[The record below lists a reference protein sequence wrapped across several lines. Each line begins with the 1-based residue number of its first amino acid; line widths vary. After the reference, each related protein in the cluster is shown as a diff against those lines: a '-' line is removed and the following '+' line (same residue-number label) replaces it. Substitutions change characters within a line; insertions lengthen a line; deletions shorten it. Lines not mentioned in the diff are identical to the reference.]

1 MGNSEEYDQFLKYSK
16 EIGSDATMVHAAG
29 GNTSIKLDDTM
40 WVKASGKWLMNSQ
53 TEELMV
59 PISISKIK
67 TFLENNNSIESDL
80 QKSIDLSLSPKGLR
94 PSVEAPIHAVLD
106 FKFVFH
112 THDININALAVQK
125 NSQQI
130 FEKAL
135 SGLNWKF
142 VPYVKPGIELSRQLL
157 AIKSHTDN
165 IFILENHGLVICG
178 HNLNEIKKLI
188 AEVRLRLKT
197 KINKPLIIEP
207 EHLIHSKIN
216 LKNSGYSFCND
227 KFINNLAFYQP
238 WIEKLSKGV
247 VLPDFLIFLGP
258 NFVVLNHNDKDLLDK
273 LKKLSDVPLPF
284 NSCVILANNGVLIRN
299 DALKGTIEI
308 AQSVYE
314 LMCRIPDTAD
324 LKYLNEKQTGELINW
339 EAEHYRQKLNKSNI

>member
-188 AEVRLRLKT
+188 AEVRLRLKI
-197 KINKPLIIEP
+197 KINKPLIIDQ

>member
-67 TFLENNNSIESDL
+67 TFLENSNSIESDL

-125 NSQQI
+125 NPQQI

-165 IFILENHGLVICG
+165 IFILENHGLVICA

-188 AEVRLRLKT
+188 AEVRLRLKII
-197 KINKPLIIEP
+197 INKPLIIDQ

-284 NSCVILANNGVLIRN
+284 NSCVILANNGVLIRD

>member
-1 MGNSEEYDQFLKYSK
+1 MGTSEEFDLFLKYSK

-207 EHLIHSKIN
+207 EYLIHSKIN

-284 NSCVILANNGVLIRN
+284 NSCVILANNGVLIRD

-324 LKYLNEKQTGELINW
+324 LKYLNEKQTAELINW

>member
-1 MGNSEEYDQFLKYSK
+1 MYKR
-16 EIGSDATMVHAAG
+16 H
-29 GNTSIKLDDTM
+29 
-40 WVKASGKWLMNSQ
+40 
-53 TEELMV
+53 
-59 PISISKIK
+59 
-67 TFLENNNSIESDL
+67 
-80 QKSIDLSLSPKGLR
+80 
-94 PSVEAPIHAVLD
+94 
-106 FKFVFH
+106 
-112 THDININALAVQK
+112 
-125 NSQQI
+125 
-130 FEKAL
+130 
-135 SGLNWKF
+135 
-142 VPYVKPGIELSRQLL
+142 
-157 AIKSHTDN
+157 HTDN

-207 EHLIHSKIN
+207 EYLIHSKIN

-258 NFVVLNHNDKDLLDK
+258 NFVVLNHNDNYLLDK

>member
-125 NSQQI
+125 NSQ
-130 FEKAL
+130 
-135 SGLNWKF
+135 
-142 VPYVKPGIELSRQLL
+142 
-157 AIKSHTDN
+157 
-165 IFILENHGLVICG
+165 
-178 HNLNEIKKLI
+178 
-188 AEVRLRLKT
+188 
-197 KINKPLIIEP
+197 
-207 EHLIHSKIN
+207 
-216 LKNSGYSFCND
+216 
-227 KFINNLAFYQP
+227 
-238 WIEKLSKGV
+238 
-247 VLPDFLIFLGP
+247 
-258 NFVVLNHNDKDLLDK
+258 
-273 LKKLSDVPLPF
+273 
-284 NSCVILANNGVLIRN
+284 
-299 DALKGTIEI
+299 
-308 AQSVYE
+308 
-314 LMCRIPDTAD
+314 
-324 LKYLNEKQTGELINW
+324 
-339 EAEHYRQKLNKSNI
+339 

>member
-1 MGNSEEYDQFLKYSK
+1 M
-16 EIGSDATMVHAAG
+16 H
-29 GNTSIKLDDTM
+29 
-40 WVKASGKWLMNSQ
+40 
-53 TEELMV
+53 
-59 PISISKIK
+59 
-67 TFLENNNSIESDL
+67 
-80 QKSIDLSLSPKGLR
+80 
-94 PSVEAPIHAVLD
+94 
-106 FKFVFH
+106 FH

-165 IFILENHGLVICG
+165 IFILENHGLVICA
-178 HNLNEIKKLI
+178 HNLHEIKKLI
-188 AEVRLRLKT
+188 AEVRLRLKI
-197 KINKPLIIEP
+197 KINKPLIIDQ

-258 NFVVLNHNDKDLLDK
+258 KFVVLNHNDNYLLDK

>member
-1 MGNSEEYDQFLKYSK
+1 MGNLEEFNLFLKYSK

-40 WVKASGKWLMNSQ
+40 WVKASGKWLMNAQ
-53 TEELMV
+53 KEELMV
-59 PISISKIK
+59 PVSISKIK
-67 TFLENNNSIESDL
+67 TYLENNNFSESDL
-80 QKSIDLSLSPKGLR
+80 QRSIVLPLSPKGLR

-112 THDININALAVQK
+112 THDININALAVQI
-125 NSQQI
+125 NSRQI
-130 FEKAL
+130 FQKAL

-157 AIKSHTDN
+157 AIKSETDN
-165 IFILENHGLVICG
+165 IFILENHGLVVCG

-188 AEVRLRLKT
+188 EEVRLRLKT

-207 EHLIHSKIN
+207 EYLINSKIN
-216 LKNSGYSFCND
+216 LKNSGYSFCKD
-227 KFINNLAFYQP
+227 KLINNLAFYQP
-238 WIEKLSKGV
+238 WIQKLSKGV
-247 VLPDFLIFLGP
+247 ALPDFLIFLGP
-258 NFVVLNHNDKDLLDK
+258 NFVVLNHNDKDLFDK
-273 LKKLSDVPLPF
+273 LKKLSDVSLPF
-284 NSCVILANNGVLIRN
+284 NSCVILIDKGVLIRN
-299 DALKGTIEI
+299 DALKGTLEI
-308 AQSVYE
+308 ARSAYD

-339 EAEHYRQKLNKSNI
+339 EAEHYRQQLNKSNI

>member
-165 IFILENHGLVICG
+165 IFILENHGLVICA

-188 AEVRLRLKT
+188 AEVRLRLKI
-197 KINKPLIIEP
+197 KINKPLIIDQ

-273 LKKLSDVPLPF
+273 LKILSDVPLPF
-284 NSCVILANNGVLIRN
+284 NSCVILANNGVLIRD

>member
-165 IFILENHGLVICG
+165 IFILENHGLVICA

-188 AEVRLRLKT
+188 AEVRLRLKII
-197 KINKPLIIEP
+197 INKPLIIDQ

-284 NSCVILANNGVLIRN
+284 NSCVILANNGVLIRD

>member
-188 AEVRLRLKT
+188 AEVRLRLKII
-197 KINKPLIIEP
+197 INKPLIIDQ

-284 NSCVILANNGVLIRN
+284 NSCVILANNGVLIRD

>member
-16 EIGSDATMVHAAG
+16 DIGLDATMVQAAG
-29 GNTSIKLDDTM
+29 GNTSIKLDDIM

-59 PISISKIK
+59 PVRISKIK
-67 TFLENNNSIESDL
+67 NFLENSNSIESDL

-125 NSQQI
+125 NSRQI

-142 VPYVKPGIELSRQLL
+142 IPYVKPGIELSRQLL
-157 AIKSHTDN
+157 AIKSHADN

-216 LKNSGYSFCND
+216 LKNSGYSFCDD
-227 KFINNLAFYQP
+227 KFINSLAFYQP

-258 NFVVLNHNDKDLLDK
+258 NFVVLNHNDKEVFNK

-284 NSCVILANNGVLIRN
+284 NSFVILANNSVLIRD

-324 LKYLNEKQTGELINW
+324 LKYLNEKQIGELVNW

>member
-1 MGNSEEYDQFLKYSK
+1 M
-16 EIGSDATMVHAAG
+16 
-29 GNTSIKLDDTM
+29 
-40 WVKASGKWLMNSQ
+40 
-53 TEELMV
+53 
-59 PISISKIK
+59 
-67 TFLENNNSIESDL
+67 
-80 QKSIDLSLSPKGLR
+80 
-94 PSVEAPIHAVLD
+94 
-106 FKFVFH
+106 
-112 THDININALAVQK
+112 
-125 NSQQI
+125 
-130 FEKAL
+130 
-135 SGLNWKF
+135 
-142 VPYVKPGIELSRQLL
+142 
-157 AIKSHTDN
+157 
-165 IFILENHGLVICG
+165 ICG

-188 AEVRLRLKT
+188 AEVRLRLKI
-197 KINKPLIIEP
+197 KINKPLIIDQ

-258 NFVVLNHNDKDLLDK
+258 NFVVLNHNDNYLLDK

-284 NSCVILANNGVLIRN
+284 NSCVILANNGVLIRD

>member
-165 IFILENHGLVICG
+165 IFILENHGLVICA

-188 AEVRLRLKT
+188 AEVRLRLKI
-197 KINKPLIIEP
+197 KINKPLIIDQ

-284 NSCVILANNGVLIRN
+284 NSCVILANNGVLIRD

>member
-188 AEVRLRLKT
+188 AEVRLRLKI
-197 KINKPLIIEP
+197 KINKPLIIDQ

-284 NSCVILANNGVLIRN
+284 NSCVILANNGVLIRD

-314 LMCRIPDTAD
+314 LMCRISDTAD

>member
-258 NFVVLNHNDKDLLDK
+258 NFVVLNHNDNYLLDK